1 MQGEDHLANGKTVAQ
16 ILLGR
21 RVETGNNAI
30 TYPIQA
36 VVQAERG
43 RWRVRGY
50 KVNGVKLLKF
60 MPYITE
66 FALPNQLALDSSH
79 ILSTDNANVR
89 AEVEKVVDGG
99 TVHPPTPQPER
110 FPTTVQSEE
119 EGSKGRNDVDDNIPQ
134 ENRGDTQ
141 NDDTLSPD
149 RPEKYY

>member
-1 MQGEDHLANGKTVAQ
+1 MACPVVGRTIEEGPNIEQAMKTNSEDIQNRIYADNTGVPPKKDLYTAITKRPYLQGEDHLGNGKTVAQ

-60 MPYITE
+60 RPYITE
-66 FALPNQLALDSSH
+66 FALPN
-79 ILSTDNANVR
+79 
-89 AEVEKVVDGG
+89 
-99 TVHPPTPQPER
+99 
-110 FPTTVQSEE
+110 
-119 EGSKGRNDVDDNIPQ
+119 
-134 ENRGDTQ
+134 
-141 NDDTLSPD
+141 
-149 RPEKYY
+149 